1 MPEKRVGEIK
11 VKRVDDVMHSRSTG
25 MLAIMIE
32 DEGGTVDRVV
42 MSGELAEKLYQML
55 GNALSGARQNPAAP

>member
-1 MPEKRVGEIK
+1 MPEKQAREIK
-11 VKRVDDVMHSRSTG
+11 VKRVRDVMHSRSTG

-32 DEGGTVDRVV
+32 DESGAIDRVV